1 MRITTK
7 SRYATRMVLDIALHQ
22 KDGPVQ
28 IGDIS
33 RRQNISLKY
42 LEKLI
47 RELRKAG
54 LIISRRG
61 PQGGHQLAKPAQD
74 ITVGDIVRVL
84 DCPPQ
89 VDDCVRAEKICGEC
103 TLAGQCI
110 TRGIWIDTTRVMF
123 EKLDTY
129 VVASL
134 INPGGDD

>member
-22 KDGPVQ
+22 EHGPVP
-28 IGDIS
+28 IGDIA
-33 RRQNISLKY
+33 RRQNISVKY

-54 LIISRRG
+54 LIHSRRG
-61 PQGGHQLAKPAQD
+61 PQGGHMLARPATD

-84 DCPPQ
+84 ECPPQ
-89 VDDCVRAEKICGEC
+89 PEDCVLAEKTCGEC

-123 EKLDTY
+123 EKLDSY
-129 VVASL
+129 VIDALV
-134 INPGGDD
+134 NPVSEA